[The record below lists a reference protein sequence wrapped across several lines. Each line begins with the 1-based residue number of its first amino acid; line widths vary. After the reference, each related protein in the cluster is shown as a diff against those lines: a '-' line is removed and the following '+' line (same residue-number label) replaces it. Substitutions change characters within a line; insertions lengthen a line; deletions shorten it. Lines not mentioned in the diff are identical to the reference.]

1 MPLYEYRKNAINH
14 LSMAPSVREEVVCG
28 MPNVP
33 QRILALL
40 QENKKMGRQA
50 TAAIYG

>member
-14 LSMAPSVREEVVCG
+14 LSMVPSVREEVVCG

-40 QENKKMGRQA
+40 QENKKMGRPA